1 MVAISY
7 SQEMAPVLRDAGKPV
22 EFVTLPN
29 AHHRLLREDRRLAMG
44 KASLEF
50 VLTYDPPDPE
60 PAPMSAPA
68 Q

>member
-1 MVAISY
+1 M
-7 SQEMAPVLRDAGKPV
+7 LRDAGKPV